1 MYKAVMN
8 STHDIFLSY
17 MFPCDCDGPLR
28 IYFPCMQACILAVG
42 RGVKK
47 VVWDDECGKL
57 SAPC

>member
-1 MYKAVMN
+1 MN
-8 STHDIFLSY
+8 STLDMFLSY

-28 IYFPCMQACILAVG
+28 IDFPCMQACILAVG